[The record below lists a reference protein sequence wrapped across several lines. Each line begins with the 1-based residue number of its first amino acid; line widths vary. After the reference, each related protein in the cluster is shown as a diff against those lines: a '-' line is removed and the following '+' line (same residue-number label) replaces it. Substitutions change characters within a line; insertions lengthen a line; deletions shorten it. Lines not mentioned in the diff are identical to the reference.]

1 MSALPARVRR
11 GPPKISLCSK
21 QPPPM
26 SHVPPTKSRR
36 PYLLRA
42 MHEWITDS
50 EQTPHIV
57 VDATL
62 QGVEVPR
69 QYVQGGKII
78 LNVSHSATSGLML
91 GNDTV
96 RFRARFGAAT
106 YDVCVPIAA
115 VLGIY
120 ARETGQ
126 GMIFSDADA
135 PPPQPP
141 DSPQPTPDAP
151 ATNGDTK
158 RGKPT
163 LKVVK

>member
-1 MSALPARVRR
+1 
-11 GPPKISLCSK
+11 
-21 QPPPM
+21 
-26 SHVPPTKSRR
+26 
-36 PYLLRA
+36 
-42 MHEWITDS
+42 MHEWISDS
-50 EQTPHIV
+50 DQTPHIV
-57 VDATL
+57 VDASL

-78 LNVSHSATSGLML
+78 LNVSNQATSNLSL
-91 GNDTV
+91 GNDMV

-106 YDVCVPIAA
+106 YDVMVPIAA

-126 GMIFSDADA
+126 GMIFSEADA

-141 DSPQPTPDAP
+141 TAPPETP
-151 ATNGDTK
+151 ATGGTEVK
-158 RGKPT
+158 RAKPT

>member
-1 MSALPARVRR
+1 MTDVPVR
-11 GPPKISLCSK
+11 
-21 QPPPM
+21 
-26 SHVPPTKSRR
+26 SRR

-50 EQTPHIV
+50 LQTPHLV
-57 VDATL
+57 VDAAMP
-62 QGVEVPR
+62 GVEVPR

-78 LNVSHSATSGLML
+78 LNVSHTATTALNL
-91 GNDTV
+91 GNDFV
-96 RFRARFGAAT
+96 SFRARFGSAT
-106 YDVCVPIAA
+106 HDVSVPISA

-126 GMIFSDADA
+126 GMIFSEADA

-141 DSPQPTPDAP
+141 QGPTDAP
-151 ATNGDTK
+151 ATTEPK
-158 RGKPT
+158 RVKPT